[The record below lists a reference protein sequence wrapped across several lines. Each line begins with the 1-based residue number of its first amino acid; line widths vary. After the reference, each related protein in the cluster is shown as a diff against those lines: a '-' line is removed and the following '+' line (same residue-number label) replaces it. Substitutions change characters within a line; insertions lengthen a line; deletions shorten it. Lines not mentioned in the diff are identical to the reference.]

1 MVEDSIVAKL
11 EVHQGID
18 INEPI
23 CPPDTDTGEHQVNF
37 PSGII
42 NTLHNTQFMRSNTLE
57 PHTHLT
63 RFQQICTLVRV
74 PSIKDT
80 HIKMLLFPFSL
91 GGSELKGL
99 NSQPHHLLTSREQI
113 KDEFFKQFFPK

>member
-42 NTLHNTQFMRSNTLE
+42 NTLHNTQFMD
-57 PHTHLT
+57 PA
-63 RFQQICTLVRV
+63 
-74 PSIKDT
+74 
-80 HIKMLLFPFSL
+80 
-91 GGSELKGL
+91 LK
-99 NSQPHHLLTSREQI
+99 NRIPTIRDSKKYEH
-113 KDEFFKQFFPK
+113 